1 MSLDKKNLFRFLA
14 LSAVLIF
21 IMITVPK
28 TIGLSRE
35 GFDVAEVLR
44 QYFFYAVTGGVSLL
58 GIWFLF
64 FYEHRETEDD
74 SKYGSG
80 ICYSSQGEK
89 PAISFF
95 KRFTQFQLFLAS

>member
-64 FYEHRETEDD
+64 FYENLRKDKD
-74 SKYGSG
+74 SQYGNG
-80 ICYSSQGEK
+80 LGYSSQGEK
-89 PAISFF
+89 PGFSFF
-95 KRFTQFQLFLAS
+95 KRLAY